1 MQAGGQMAE
10 LVNING
16 TILERAKAFISVFDH
31 GFLFGEG
38 VYETIRTYNREL
50 FLFDRHMSRLRS
62 SAMQI
67 DLTCPY
73 TDKTVLSRIV
83 ATMEAGVSTGEAYI
97 RLLLTRGEG
106 DITYDPRAC
115 PTPSLIIIVKP
126 HLNVTPKLEEN
137 GVMVTLATVMRNH
150 PSSVN
155 PAIKSNNLLNNALA
169 MQQAFKNGA
178 YEALM
183 CNYKGDLVECAQSN
197 FFIVRDGIALTPP
210 LRDGLLEGVTRN
222 FVFEVGSEIGVP
234 VREASLRREDLSTA
248 TEAFLTSTT
257 REIVPIVKVDQVTI
271 GSGQPGPVT
280 KALLSGLRKNARAL
294 THP

>member
-1 MQAGGQMAE
+1 MAE
-10 LVNING
+10 LVNVNG
-16 TILERAKAFISVFDH
+16 TILDRAKAYISVFDH
-31 GFLFGEG
+31 GFMFGEG
-38 VYETIRTYNREL
+38 VYETIRTYNRQP
-50 FLFDRHMSRLRS
+50 FLFDRHMARLRA
-62 SAMQI
+62 SAKQI

-83 ATMEAGVSTGEAYI
+83 ATMEAGINTGEAYI

-126 HLNVTPKLEEN
+126 HLSVPLKIERN
-137 GVMVTLATVMRNH
+137 GVIVSLATVMRNH
-150 PSSVN
+150 PKSVN

-169 MQQAFKNGA
+169 MQQAFRNGA

-183 CNYKGDLVECAQSN
+183 CNYKGALVECAQSN
-197 FFIVRDGIALTPP
+197 FFIVRGGTALTPP

-222 FVFEVGSEIGVP
+222 FVIEVGNEIGIP
-234 VREASLRREDLSTA
+234 VRETSLRREDLNTA
-248 TEAFLTSTT
+248 AEAFLTSTT
-257 REIVPIVKVDQVTI
+257 REIVPIVKVDKITI
-271 GSGQPGPVT
+271 GSGQPGLVT
-280 KALLSGLRKNARAL
+280 KALLSGLRKKAQTL